1 MKKKTGRIISLLLAL
16 MLMLSSFPITSF
28 AQTTVDLNDNY
39 LFRQR
44 TNAFHIVAG
53 ERTRLDFKPQY
64 TADYTLSLWG
74 HVSGGRNIRFYLY
87 DSEGNELANCNDRT
101 SNLDHAT
108 ITYTLEKGKSYYYE
122 VQGWLS
128 TTECNVDIEEFTSTE
143 SGLLDDENGLKVRFD
158 KTQFVGYNPQEV
170 LDNLFLIIYDAQGIS
185 FVWRYKDAVPNLQIN
200 GIDVIIDMS
209 ACGACGPNTITVSY
223 AGYTEKG
230 EFNINHDFSVFV
242 SHVDPTPDSQGYDIY
257 KCSNCDE
264 QTKTN
269 FVDYT
274 DSYKI
279 STQGTDMGTLRFN
292 DVDVTG
298 GGSVDVKKGTSCT
311 LSATPNDSCS
321 FVGWQYS
328 NKLVS
333 SDAQYNFIPFSDAE
347 YNPVFSDNSNTKTF
361 IFMDTFSNVISY
373 QTVDDPKDVVV
384 PKPPVYSG
392 YKFLN
397 WSYSEEQIHNA
408 NSSLTI
414 YAVYESDNSVQ
425 YNVNASG
432 CSIEVD
438 GALYSD
444 SAQVPYG
451 SWVTVTSPDATAFLC
466 DGKIVGY
473 GNIYSFYVSS
483 DITLD
488 TTTDDVEQIPVVSIV
503 AKNYNENSGRVEF
516 SATRSVVGEG
526 NELVASGF
534 VYGKNMN
541 DADLT
546 VENVGKTGTGN
557 DSGTVKMVINRD
569 TNPDGQFILVYGIS
583 SKVGDACAKA
593 FVTYKD
599 SEGKVNTVYS
609 DMVVYS
615 Y

>member
-361 IFMDTFSNVISY
+361 IFMDTFANVISY

-438 GALYSD
+438 GASYSD

-466 DGKIVGY
+466 DKEIVGY
-473 GNIYSFYVSS
+473 GNTYSFYVSS

-488 TTTDDVEQIPVVSIV
+488 TTTDEVEQIPVVSIV

-569 TNPDGQFILVYGIS
+569 TNPDGQFILIYGIS

>member
-321 FVGWQYS
+321 FIGWQYS

-361 IFMDTFSNVISY
+361 IFMDTFANVISY

-438 GALYSD
+438 GASYSD

-466 DGKIVGY
+466 DKEIVGY
-473 GNIYSFYVSS
+473 GNTYSFYVSS
-483 DITLD
+483 DITLE
-488 TTTDDVEQIPVVSIV
+488 TTTDEVEQIPVVSIV

-569 TNPDGQFILVYGIS
+569 TNPDGQFILIYGIS

>member
-158 KTQFVGYNPQEV
+158 KTQFVGYNPQDV

-361 IFMDTFSNVISY
+361 IFMDTFANVISY

-438 GALYSD
+438 GASYSD

-466 DGKIVGY
+466 DKEIVGY
-473 GNIYSFYVSS
+473 GNTYSFYVSS

-488 TTTDDVEQIPVVSIV
+488 TTTDEVEQIPVVSIV

-569 TNPDGQFILVYGIS
+569 TNPDGQFILIYGIS

>member
-242 SHVDPTPDSQGYDIY
+242 SHVDPTPDSKGYDIY

-361 IFMDTFSNVISY
+361 IFMDTFANVISY

-438 GALYSD
+438 GASYSD

-466 DGKIVGY
+466 DKEIVGY
-473 GNIYSFYVSS
+473 GNTYSFYVSS

-488 TTTDDVEQIPVVSIV
+488 TTTDEVEQIPVVSIV

-569 TNPDGQFILVYGIS
+569 TNPDGQFILIYGIS

>member
-74 HVSGGRNIRFYLY
+74 HTSGGRNIKLFLY

-101 SNLDHAT
+101 SNKDHAT

-230 EFNINHDFSVFV
+230 EFNINHNFSVFV

-361 IFMDTFSNVISY
+361 IFMDTFANVISY

-438 GALYSD
+438 GASYSD

-466 DGKIVGY
+466 DKEIVGY
-473 GNIYSFYVSS
+473 GNTYSFYVSS
-483 DITLD
+483 DITLE

-569 TNPDGQFILVYGIS
+569 TNPDGQFILIYGIS

>member
-361 IFMDTFSNVISY
+361 IFMDTFANVISY

-438 GALYSD
+438 GASYSD

-466 DGKIVGY
+466 DKEIVGY
-473 GNIYSFYVSS
+473 GNTYSFYVSS
-483 DITLD
+483 DITLE
-488 TTTDDVEQIPVVSIV
+488 TTTDEVEQIPVVSIV

-569 TNPDGQFILVYGIS
+569 TNPDGQFILIYGIS

>member
-438 GALYSD
+438 GASYSD

-466 DGKIVGY
+466 DKEIVGY
-473 GNIYSFYVSS
+473 GNTYSFYVSS
-483 DITLD
+483 DITLE

>member
-1 MKKKTGRIISLLLAL
+1 MKKKTDRIISLLLAL
-16 MLMLSSFPITSF
+16 MFMLCSFPITSF

-242 SHVDPTPDSQGYDIY
+242 SHVDPTPDSKGYDIY

-414 YAVYESDNSVQ
+414 YALYESDNSVQ

-438 GALYSD
+438 GASYSD

-473 GNIYSFYVSS
+473 GNTYSFYVSS

-488 TTTDDVEQIPVVSIV
+488 TTTDEVEQIPVVSIV

>member
-74 HVSGGRNIRFYLY
+74 HTSGGRNIRFYLY

-298 GGSVDVKKGTSCT
+298 GGSVEVKKGTSCT

-361 IFMDTFSNVISY
+361 IFMDTFANVISY

-438 GALYSD
+438 GASYSD

-466 DGKIVGY
+466 DKEIVGY
-473 GNIYSFYVSS
+473 GNTYSFYVSS
-483 DITLD
+483 DITLE
-488 TTTDDVEQIPVVSIV
+488 TTTDEVEQIPVVSIV

-569 TNPDGQFILVYGIS
+569 TNPDGQFILIYGIS

>member
-361 IFMDTFSNVISY
+361 IFMDTFANVISY

-438 GALYSD
+438 GTSYSD

-466 DGKIVGY
+466 DKEIVGY
-473 GNIYSFYVSS
+473 GNTYSFYVSS
-483 DITLD
+483 DITLE

-569 TNPDGQFILVYGIS
+569 TNPDGQFILIYGIS

>member
-361 IFMDTFSNVISY
+361 IFMDTFANVISY

-438 GALYSD
+438 GASYSD

-466 DGKIVGY
+466 DKEIVGY
-473 GNIYSFYVSS
+473 GNTYSFYVSS
-483 DITLD
+483 DITLE

-569 TNPDGQFILVYGIS
+569 TNPDGQFILIYGIS

-609 DMVVYS
+609 DMAVYS

>member
-16 MLMLSSFPITSF
+16 MFMLCSFPITSF

-185 FVWRYKDAVPNLQIN
+185 FVWRYKDAAPNLQIN

-242 SHVDPTPDSQGYDIY
+242 SHVDPTPDSKGYDIY

-361 IFMDTFSNVISY
+361 IFMDTFANVISY

-438 GALYSD
+438 GASYSD
-444 SAQVPYG
+444 SAQVSYG

-466 DGKIVGY
+466 DKEIVGY
-473 GNIYSFYVSS
+473 GNTYSFYVSS
-483 DITLD
+483 DITLE
-488 TTTDDVEQIPVVSIV
+488 TTTDEVEQIPVVSIV

-569 TNPDGQFILVYGIS
+569 TNPDGQFILIYGIS

>member
-16 MLMLSSFPITSF
+16 MFMLSSFPITSF

-361 IFMDTFSNVISY
+361 IFMDTFANVISY

-438 GALYSD
+438 GASYSD

-466 DGKIVGY
+466 DKEIVGY
-473 GNIYSFYVSS
+473 GNTYSFYVSS
-483 DITLD
+483 DITLE

-569 TNPDGQFILVYGIS
+569 TNPDGQFILIYGIS